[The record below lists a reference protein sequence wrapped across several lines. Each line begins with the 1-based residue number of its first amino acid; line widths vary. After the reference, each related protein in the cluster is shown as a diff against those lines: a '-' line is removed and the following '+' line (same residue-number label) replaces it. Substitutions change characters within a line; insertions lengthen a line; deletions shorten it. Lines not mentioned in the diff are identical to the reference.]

1 MSPIVQLYALYSDT
15 LKRCYLYKEKSK
27 YNKLLYEIGKLK
39 GLADAL
45 EIYNIEIKNLE
56 FKNFMML
63 QKKLINNI
71 KNVKLI

>member
-15 LKRCYLYKEKSK
+15 LKRCYLYKEKNK

-45 EIYNIEIKNLE
+45 EIYNVEIKNLE
-56 FKNFMML
+56 FKNFIKIKKTL
-63 QKKLINNI
+63 IRKLKKL
-71 KNVKLI
+71 